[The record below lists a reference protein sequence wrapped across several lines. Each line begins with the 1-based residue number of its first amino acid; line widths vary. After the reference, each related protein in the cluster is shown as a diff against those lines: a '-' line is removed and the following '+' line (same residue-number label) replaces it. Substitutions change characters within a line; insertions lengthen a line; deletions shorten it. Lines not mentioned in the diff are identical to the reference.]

1 MIRGF
6 KTAFHH
12 PTLEKSGTE
21 EGDATVEKDGDD
33 ESDESAGKSSRAG
46 NCRPNSSTRIVRR
59 VLMDYPSRR
68 KPVDQREFIVTAFA
82 IDVYSY
88 LDKRLD
94 VDVTSTHV

>member
-21 EGDATVEKDGDD
+21 EGDATVEKDGNDEDD

-46 NCRPNSSTRIVRR
+46 RTADRIARRESSG
-59 VLMDYPSRR
+59 
-68 KPVDQREFIVTAFA
+68 EF
-82 IDVYSY
+82 
-88 LDKRLD
+88 
-94 VDVTSTHV
+94 